1 MNKQQIVTALSGNLD
16 LLQEVLSELKDSI
29 HIEVSKDKYNEW
41 DVEIC
46 NVQDAFVGDNS
57 SVVLVVE
64 AFL

>member
-1 MNKQQIVTALSGNLD
+1 MSKEDIVKTLSEDLD
-16 LLQEVLSELKDSI
+16 LLQEVLSDLKHFV

-46 NVQDAFVGDNS
+46 DVQDAFIGDNGT
-57 SVVLVVE
+57 VVLVVE